1 MVCHKTAST
10 INKSAGFSK
19 FPHTPNFFFARFW
32 EPVWLIFVLTLGT
45 FLEIPA
51 IHFNLPANHS
61 VQLVFKK
68 PLSDFLTPSKTYLKQ
83 HLRQTWKYPVLQ
95 TEKSHP
101 VLKFGF
107 QSKSHIFFY
116 LAGRFQTLRFDY
128 KNVLKWDPESR
139 SRFEIQVWNYKK
151 PKILKECPLH
161 EHKNNLKTWISFLDF
176 NLAFCKSPKKNY
188 SVEKIWDRN
197 RKTIKGVLTG
207 KKTHPL
213 NKFFLFRETQISIFD
228 LNFFKTSRINR
239 IRKQTTEFAFAVNFF
254 WTSV

>member
-1 MVCHKTAST
+1 M
-10 INKSAGFSK
+10 
-19 FPHTPNFFFARFW
+19 
-32 EPVWLIFVLTLGT
+32 
-45 FLEIPA
+45 
-51 IHFNLPANHS
+51 
-61 VQLVFKK
+61 
-68 PLSDFLTPSKTYLKQ
+68 
-83 HLRQTWKYPVLQ
+83 RQTWKYPVLQ

-239 IRKQTTEFAFAVNFF
+239 IRKQTTEFAFAVIFSELAFNQFAKKRYGLESDQSKIQSVWLQINVLVCQHHIFSQIGTKFWNFRRGEFF
-254 WTSV
+254 WIGGEPVKFPKMTFRET